1 MQLLTVHLTCLNY
14 CRRRWY
20 LPFSSVGLG
29 AISALGSAGGMQPV
43 ILAVGRARKGI
54 IVALV
59 ASALV
64 GDSTAARLA
73 RILTARYPFV
83 NLVVGPM
90 LSVDELLPLFDF
102 VGFVLHLLSWL
113 HVGGCLFTG

>member
-1 MQLLTVHLTCLNY
+1 M
-14 CRRRWY
+14 
-20 LPFSSVGLG
+20 
-29 AISALGSAGGMQPV
+29 
-43 ILAVGRARKGI
+43 
-54 IVALV
+54 ALV

-64 GDSTAARLA
+64 RDSTAARLA
-73 RILTARYPFV
+73 RVLTARYPFV

-113 HVGGCLFTG
+113 HVGGCLSLGVLSGQIPGN